1 MHKIRE
7 AAIARLKAEQNP
19 SSLLVLERDER
30 LQATLALWRFFEF
43 KEDRAPKA
51 KSIDGKSMVEL
62 AAIAWDG
69 ISYDEEQVAIVLAV
83 RTHAVEKVVQASRIG
98 IGYPDGT
105 IHPLA
110 EAWLATKVRAML
122 QTPKRKT

>member
-7 AAIARLKAEQNP
+7 AAIAQLKAEQHP

-43 KEDRAPKA
+43 KEVRAPKA
-51 KSIDGKSMVEL
+51 KSIDGKSVVEL

-69 ISYDEEQVAIVLAV
+69 VEWDESQIKIVLAV
-83 RTHAVEKVVQASRIG
+83 RTHAVEKLVQASRIG

-110 EAWLATKVRAML
+110 EAWLSAKVRTMIQA
-122 QTPKRKT
+122 PKRRS